1 VPQPTSPRSS
11 AGFTLVELLVSMV
24 IMVIGLL
31 GLLQTVIIATER
43 NLQNQLRDEAIQV
56 GENSLN
62 SMAVRPFTMLTTV
75 SRTTQ
80 VPSKVRAF
88 TKTYT
93 VTQSLSN
100 LGTESKQLLVDVRW
114 GFKDYTSYHHSV
126 MTIKTK

>member
-1 VPQPTSPRSS
+1 MPQPTSPRSS

-62 SMAVRPFTMLTTV
+62 SMAVRPFAMLTTV

-80 VPSKVRAF
+80 VPIKVRAF

-93 VTQSLSN
+93 VTQSLSD
-100 LGTESKQLLVDVRW
+100 LGTESKQLLVDVQW
-114 GFKDYTSYHHSV
+114 GFKDTTYRHSV

>member
-1 VPQPTSPRSS
+1 
-11 AGFTLVELLVSMV
+11 MV

-43 NLQNQLRDEAIQV
+43 NLQNELRDEAIQV